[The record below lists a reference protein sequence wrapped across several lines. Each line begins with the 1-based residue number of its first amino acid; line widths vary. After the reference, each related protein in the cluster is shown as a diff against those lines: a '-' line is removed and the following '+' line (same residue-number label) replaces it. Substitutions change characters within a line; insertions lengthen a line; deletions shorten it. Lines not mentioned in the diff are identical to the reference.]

1 MTHQPTR
8 HSGII
13 MIIKHEHHEII
24 ANEQA
29 KRWEEEEREIL
40 RERWDDELF
49 GMSWTNSSMQTI
61 CIYIWNAKNML
72 LSCKR
77 DVDLIKR

>member
-1 MTHQPTR
+1 
-8 HSGII
+8 

-61 CIYIWNAKNML
+61 CIYIYGTPKICYCHVREM
-72 LSCKR
+72 S
-77 DVDLIKR
+77 IY